1 MQYIYVRPKADERAS
16 LMWRTVLKTTK
27 WKTKKNKLLRRNS
40 PSFVGGS
47 PAERSEAKVRITV
60 LTRLAINGGRKS

>member
-1 MQYIYVRPKADERAS
+1 
-16 LMWRTVLKTTK
+16 MWRTVLKTTK